1 MRKIPRTRLAPEDLA
16 VIAYHEDNGD
26 LVILR
31 FIWTR
36 ARYTLCVPLYY
47 RLRSRV
53 IMPHRQPH
61 LICFLNNDRGE

>member
-1 MRKIPRTRLAPEDLA
+1 MRKIPRTCLAPEDLA

-26 LVILR
+26 LFL
-31 FIWTR
+31 IWTR

-53 IMPHRQPH
+53 YHAASPAASNLFPQQ
-61 LICFLNNDRGE
+61 